1 MNDSSTT
8 QPSITRTAQWTLG
21 ICFSIPAGAL
31 LIFLGFISSMIL
43 FAVIVYG
50 LYLPFMDPLNLH
62 KENRI
67 LPGYYL
73 DQKPLE
79 LIYSSPFGVP
89 NQIQGVIP
97 PAIYDIWWND
107 KFIITSGSD
116 AYYAIEPELESI
128 WKFQKN
134 GVRDRDG
141 LEEWTQCVGLDLDKV
156 EYEFIPFHKTYRLLE
171 EKQREAIIPF
181 DKDNPENL
189 LLYYSKLGYKN
200 SFQFLMTKGDESAK
214 TPFLPEIEMVD
225 IPSGILRLPVSKKEI
240 PISPSFSIGKY
251 EITQSQFQAVMG
263 WLPTSEHGYGENYP
277 VYNVSWDEAMRFC
290 SNLTDM
296 ARAQGKIGENQSY
309 TLPTN
314 YQWEYACRAG
324 TGTLLYNGKDLNSE
338 DYSSEALEELAW
350 YWYNKET
357 SYHGT
362 HEVGQKQANPWG
374 IYDLYGNVGEW
385 CSGISQPQPLN
396 IEISFSDFEGYLQAG
411 YLHPVAG
418 GSWYDR
424 AWRCVSAHS
433 NSKLLEN
440 DTRSPS
446 IGFRIIL
453 IQNDPK
459 IIKNNS

>member
-156 EYEFIPFHKTYRLLE
+156 EYEFI
-171 EKQREAIIPF
+171 KQE
-181 DKDNPENL
+181 
-189 LLYYSKLGYKN
+189 
-200 SFQFLMTKGDESAK
+200 
-214 TPFLPEIEMVD
+214 
-225 IPSGILRLPVSKKEI
+225 
-240 PISPSFSIGKY
+240 
-251 EITQSQFQAVMG
+251 
-263 WLPTSEHGYGENYP
+263 
-277 VYNVSWDEAMRFC
+277 
-290 SNLTDM
+290 
-296 ARAQGKIGENQSY
+296 
-309 TLPTN
+309 
-314 YQWEYACRAG
+314 
-324 TGTLLYNGKDLNSE
+324 
-338 DYSSEALEELAW
+338 
-350 YWYNKET
+350 
-357 SYHGT
+357 
-362 HEVGQKQANPWG
+362 
-374 IYDLYGNVGEW
+374 
-385 CSGISQPQPLN
+385 
-396 IEISFSDFEGYLQAG
+396 
-411 YLHPVAG
+411 
-418 GSWYDR
+418 
-424 AWRCVSAHS
+424 
-433 NSKLLEN
+433 
-440 DTRSPS
+440 
-446 IGFRIIL
+446 
-453 IQNDPK
+453 
-459 IIKNNS
+459 